1 MLFDSLCGERRGGNL
16 PAVPAGADGIVDG
29 GVLGYWEEHCTECGQ
44 PACFGRC
51 PRFVRA
57 PDGKCRRFAEGI
69 VPIRLKDG
77 TRGASVTFLPWGK
90 LEMPWRGA
98 TVSRD
103 RVRMLNF
110 LDALFV
116 PMARGLRVMTPWLPW
131 NRNPISIYRGLRTR
145 LLLVWGRRSPSPRAM
160 AWRGCVWAE
169 RPTALTAS
177 VFRGGHDVWMAAV
190 RLNAGWNTFALRVP
204 LPERSDDD
212 DILFR
217 LFPADGEGTG
227 ELLFTRLAIVPS
239 AAGADRSLP
248 FLREGRQR
256 AADASVACATE
267 SCRLLGAAHD
277 ERRSEVT
284 ATSFTPGD
292 SKFTTTDAVGSCTT
306 KPQASC
312 TTSPRRVVRE
322 PSVPA
327 RFVKLVIWD
336 LDNTVWD
343 GILAENGPE
352 GIRLRPDV
360 VRTLK
365 ALDARGILH
374 SAASKNDSEPAL
386 AALERFGLAD
396 YFLAP
401 QIGWGPKSAM
411 IRAVA
416 EDLGLGLDSVAF
428 VDDAAWERGEVAAA
442 LPAVRVYRESD
453 AARLPERPEFSPPLS
468 AESGRRRES
477 YRAELVRR
485 GRQAAFGTNL
495 DAFLRDC
502 GLRLELFRPEDE
514 TAIVRCRE
522 LVQRTNRL
530 TLAGRR
536 YDEGAFAALLAS
548 SEAWAVKC
556 RDRFGDYGTVG
567 FLAVRVSDASAELA
581 EFVMSCRVAG
591 KRCEERLLVWLAERT
606 ADRGCRALVADAVDT
621 GRNGALLA
629 ALGALPFVVTREG
642 NRVRHLLALPARDLP
657 RVPVALEVRCAR

>member
-145 LLLVWGRRSPSPRAM
+145 LLRVWGRRSPSPGAM

-177 VFRGGHDVWMAAV
+177 VFRDGHDVWMAAV
-190 RLNAGWNTFALRVP
+190 KLVAGWNDFALP
-204 LPERSDDD
+204 LPTLERADDD

-227 ELLFTRLAIVPS
+227 VLLFTRLAIVPS
-239 AAGADRSLP
+239 ATGADRGLP
-248 FLREGRQR
+248 FLREERQR
-256 AADASVACATE
+256 AADASVACAAE
-267 SCRLLGAAHD
+267 SRRLPGAAHD
-277 ERRSEVT
+277 ESRSEGT
-284 ATSFTPGD
+284 TTFFTTDD
-292 SKFTTTDAVGSCTT
+292 SKFTTTDAVGRCTT

-322 PSVPA
+322 QRVPA

-343 GILAENGPE
+343 GILAEDGPD
-352 GIRLRPDV
+352 GIRLRPEA
-360 VRTLK
+360 VRTIK
-365 ALDARGILH
+365 ALDERGILH
-374 SAASKNDSEPAL
+374 SAASKNDSEPTL
-386 AALERFGLAD
+386 AALKRFGLAD

-401 QIGWGPKSAM
+401 RIGWGPKSAM

>member
-16 PAVPAGADGIVDG
+16 PAVPAGADGVPVG

-145 LLLVWGRRSPSPRAM
+145 LLRTWGRHSPSPGAM

-177 VFRGGHDVWMAAV
+177 VFRDGHDVWMAAV
-190 RLNAGWNTFALRVP
+190 KLVAGWNDFALP
-204 LPERSDDD
+204 LPTLERAADDD
-212 DILFR
+212 LLFR
-217 LFPADGEGTG
+217 LFPSGGEGTG
-227 ELLFTRLAIVPS
+227 VLLFTRLAIVPS
-239 AAGADRSLP
+239 ATGADRGLP
-248 FLREGRQR
+248 FLREERQR
-256 AADASVACATE
+256 AADAPVACAAE
-267 SCRLLGAAHD
+267 SRRLPGAAPD
-277 ERRSEVT
+277 ESRSGGT
-284 ATSFTPGD
+284 TSSFTTGD
-292 SKFTTTDAVGSCTT
+292 SKFTTTDTVG
-306 KPQASC
+306 SC

-322 PSVPA
+322 QRVPA

-343 GILAENGPE
+343 GILAEDGPD
-352 GIRLRPDV
+352 GIRLRPEA
-360 VRTLK
+360 VRTIK
-365 ALDARGILH
+365 ALDERGILH
-374 SAASKNDSEPAL
+374 SAASKNDPEPAL
-386 AALERFGLAD
+386 TALKRFGLAD

-401 QIGWGPKSAM
+401 RIGWGPKSAM
-411 IRAVA
+411 IRAAA

-453 AARLPERPEFSPPLS
+453 AVCLPDQPEFSPPLS

-477 YRAELVRR
+477 YRAELIRR
-485 GRQAAFGTNL
+485 GRQAAFGTDL

-502 GLRLELFRPEDE
+502 GLQLELFRPEDE
-514 TAIVRCRE
+514 TTIIRCRE

-536 YDEGAFAALLAS
+536 YDEEAFAALLAS

-567 FLAVRVSDASAELA
+567 FLAVRVSDASADLA

-591 KRCEERLLVWLAERT
+591 KRCEERLLVWLAECL
-606 ADRGCRALVADAVDT
+606 AARGCRTLTVDAADT

-642 NRVRHLLALPARDLP
+642 RWVRHRLALPAQGLP
-657 RVPVALEVRCAR
+657 QVPVALSAACAART